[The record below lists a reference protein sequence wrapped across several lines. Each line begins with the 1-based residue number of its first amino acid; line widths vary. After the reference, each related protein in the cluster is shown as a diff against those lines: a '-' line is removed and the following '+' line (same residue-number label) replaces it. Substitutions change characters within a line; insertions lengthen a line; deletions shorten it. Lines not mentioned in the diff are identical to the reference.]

1 MNTGRMNA
9 DDRLR
14 AVLRMEADTV
24 EPSPAGWD
32 AIRTGVAARRR
43 RTWWVRGSAVAA
55 AAALSVAGVVFALDL
70 DGSRDSLDQ
79 TGVASGGPSGPASPG
94 GSSTPTP
101 ASTAPAPVG
110 ANDASPIGAIW
121 PLTTRGEVAVWAADH
136 ATYPSLET
144 ADGSALAF
152 ARNYVGVKD
161 AAVVARTATGG
172 DHAFDVT
179 RPVNGSAHVVTS
191 LTVRG
196 FGNDGGAP
204 FVVTGATSPEV
215 AVERPGAGDAVGNPL
230 AAHGTFRTVDPSFTV
245 TLRADGPGSAPVDL
259 ASGKAVTGP
268 PNVWDLTLAF
278 TTTARTGSLL
288 VTNGSLV
295 DSGVASATAVPVT
308 FGTAAT
314 LPGTFVSVRDGRVAL
329 FATATGTL
337 IRYLTDVPAA
347 GTGPVSAALSDDG
360 RTVVYAVSTGTC
372 STEIRGVPVAG
383 GASKVLVAAKTNH
396 ALDSPDLARGV
407 PVYREVV
414 CTPGRPA
421 SENTTRIVVGD
432 GTTSSPVDGAVRSGP
447 VAGDRFA
454 AWVTAKNGA
463 TTLHTMDMSGE
474 LADVAVAPPKGC
486 NWLAATWAPGVGFD
500 QPLVT
505 AVTCGSQDETG
516 DTRLYR
522 STAEGNDLTLIGYAG
537 SLAVVSL
544 DSSTGGSLL
553 VGTLDS
559 NLNAYQ
565 AYTFEGGALHRIAG
579 EPLPFPSWR

>member
-1 MNTGRMNA
+1 MNADRRNADPLNA

-14 AVLRMEADTV
+14 AILRMEADAV
-24 EPSPAGWD
+24 DPSPAGWD

-70 DGSRDSLDQ
+70 DSSRDALDQ
-79 TGVASGGPSGPASPG
+79 HPATSGPSVSFTPG
-94 GSSTPTP
+94 GSATPTAAP
-101 ASTAPAPVG
+101 TAARP
-110 ANDASPIGAIW
+110 NDPSPIGAIW
-121 PLTTRGEVAVWAADH
+121 PLTTRDEVAGWEADH
-136 ATYPSLET
+136 ATYPSLAA
-144 ADGSALAF
+144 ADTSALAF
-152 ARNYVGVKD
+152 AKNYLGVKD
-161 AAVVARTATGG
+161 ASVAARNATGG
-172 DHAFDVT
+172 DRAFDVT

-191 LTVRG
+191 LVVRG

-204 FVVTGATSPEV
+204 FVVTGATSPE
-215 AVERPGAGDAVGNPL
+215 AAIERPGAGDAAGNPL
-230 AAHGTFRTVDPSFTV
+230 AAHGTFHAVDPSFTV

-295 DSGVASATAVPVT
+295 DGGFASAAAVPVT
-308 FGTAAT
+308 FGTAAA

-329 FATATGTL
+329 FATATGAL
-337 IRYLTDVPAA
+337 IRYLTDAA
-347 GTGPVSAALSDDG
+347 ATGALSAALSDDG

-372 STEIRGVPVAG
+372 STEIRGVPIAG
-383 GASKVLVAAKTNH
+383 GPSTVLVAAQANH
-396 ALDSPDLARGV
+396 TYENPNLVQGV

-414 CTPGRPA
+414 CGATPR
-421 SENTTRIVVGD
+421 TDIVVNNRGALV
-432 GTTSSPVDGAVRSGP
+432 TSPAGGVVRSGP
-447 VAGDRFA
+447 VPGSRFA
-454 AWVTAKNGA
+454 AWITEDNGA
-463 TTLHTMDMSGE
+463 TTLHSMDMSGE
-474 LADVAVAPPKGC
+474 LGDVTVAPPKGC
-486 NWLAATWAPGVGFD
+486 NWLAATWAPGAGFE

-522 STAEGNDLTLIGYAG
+522 STAEGNDLTLIGYAS
-537 SLAVVSL
+537 SLAIVSL
-544 DSSTGGSLL
+544 DYSTGGNLL

-559 NLNAYQ
+559 NLDAYQ
-565 AYTFEGGALHRIAG
+565 AYTFEGGALHRIPG
-579 EPLPFPSWR
+579 EPLPFPTWH